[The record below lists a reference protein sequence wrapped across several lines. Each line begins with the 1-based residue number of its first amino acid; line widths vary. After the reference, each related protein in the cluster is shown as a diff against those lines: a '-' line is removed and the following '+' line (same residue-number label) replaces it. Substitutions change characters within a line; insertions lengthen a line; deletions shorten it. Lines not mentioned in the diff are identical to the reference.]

1 MDSTADVHIT
11 YDRSLFETYRSLT
24 NKNVVV
30 ANDTPVKVHGIGT
43 IELNILINGE
53 EHTIG
58 LENTWHIP
66 DLAYNLLLLGTLDQK
81 GYPFRSNG
89 RGKLIVSH

>member
-1 MDSTADVHIT
+1 MDSTVDVYIT
-11 YDRSLFETYRSLT
+11 HNISLFNKETYRPLT

-30 ANDTPVKVHGIGT
+30 ANDTPVKVHRIST

-58 LENTWHIP
+58 LKNT
-66 DLAYNLLLLGTLDQK
+66 
-81 GYPFRSNG
+81 
-89 RGKLIVSH
+89 